1 MGTISE
7 NFSYREFE
15 ASATAGLHDICNVI
29 RTVQVRDAVRE
40 LVLEVLQP
48 LRDAWGMPM
57 HVNSGYRCEELNR
70 LVGGVASSQHVRGEA
85 ADIACENPVE
95 LARLA
100 VRLQL
105 PFGQMILYP
114 DFVHFSH
121 SLEGPQRGQVLY
133 NWGYKGEKL

>member
-1 MGTISE
+1 MGTISR

-15 ASATAGLHDICNVI
+15 RSDMADRHEVCNVI
-29 RTVQVRDAVRE
+29 RTAEVRDAVKA
-40 LVLEVLQP
+40 LTLEVLQP
-48 LRDAWGMPM
+48 LRDEWGRPL

-105 PFGQMILYP
+105 PFDQMILYP

-133 NWGYKGEKL
+133 NWRYKGEKL